1 MKTNINFNK
10 NTKLFYDFQ
19 NARKVLING
28 YNLLNN
34 AMLRQTKGEYYI
46 LVKYQE
52 GETLP
57 KEYVPIDDEILEY
70 FGFDK
75 QERFAT
81 VNPEIYFTTL
91 INDSRIKRITRL
103 DGLDDKNVQYL
114 IGKGPEVIS
123 TLDLIYEQLEKYKE
137 ANKLR

>member
-1 MKTNINFNK
+1 MEPNKNFNK
-10 NTKLFYDFQ
+10 DTKPFYDFQ
-19 NARKVLING
+19 NSRKILING
-28 YNLLNN
+28 YNRLNN
-34 AMLRQTKGEYYI
+34 AMFRKTKGEYYI
-46 LVKYQE
+46 LVRYQE
-52 GETLP
+52 GEVLP
-57 KEYVPIDDEILEY
+57 KEYVPINDEILEY

-81 VNPEIYFTTL
+81 INPEICFTTL

-103 DGLDDKNVQYL
+103 DGLDDKNVQYI

-123 TLDLIYEQLEKYKE
+123 TLDLIYEQLEKYKD

>member
-1 MKTNINFNK
+1 MEPNINFNK
-10 NTKLFYDFQ
+10 DTKPFYDFQ
-19 NARKVLING
+19 NSRKILING
-28 YNLLNN
+28 YNRLSN
-34 AMLRQTKGEYYI
+34 AMFRKTRGEYYI

-57 KEYVPIDDEILEY
+57 EEYIPINDEILEY

-81 VNPEIYFTTL
+81 VNPKIYFTTL
-91 INDSRIKRITRL
+91 IDDSRIKKVTRL
-103 DGLDDKNVQYL
+103 DGLNDENSQYL
-114 IGKGPEVIS
+114 IGIGPEVIS
-123 TLDLIYEQLEKYKE
+123 TLDLIYKQLEAYKE